1 MLKLTQTE
9 VLLRQFLAEQRMDRF
24 ALLVR
29 HGEDKAVITSPHV
42 DADTCFEVASLTKVT
57 VTAPLAL
64 MAVREGKL
72 RLDERLGD
80 IFPDLTEMADSTVF
94 QLMTHSSGIGG
105 VPFSFELTDQGSFAV
120 AKAICQSEP
129 YYQAGSAVE
138 YSCMGFITLGA
149 ILEQRYGKKL
159 DALFEEKL
167 AKPLG
172 LTRSRFCMSLGEDN
186 TAICYRREFER
197 LYGVDDENAYFMR
210 GVSGNAGAYWS
221 IGDLEKLTDAI
232 FERRLYGEE
241 LSVKAEQG
249 YTEGMAQNRGLG
261 YLMIDEND
269 PLSGGLFGEG
279 SFGHCGYTGTSMFF
293 DREKQLYVVLLTNTA
308 RFAYREC
315 PNHEHVRGTC
325 LAVRSTVHEAIK
337 KDLNIK

>member
-1 MLKLTQTE
+1 MRLLHQTE
-9 VLLRQFLAEQRMDRF
+9 RCLWQHLANGRMDSF

-29 HGEDKAVITSPHV
+29 YGDEKCILTSPNINQ
-42 DADTCFEVASLTKVT
+42 DTCFEVASLTKVT

-72 RLDERLGD
+72 SLDEKLGD
-80 IFPDLTEMADSTVF
+80 IIPGLTDMAGSTVF

-105 VPFSFELTDQGSFAV
+105 VPFSFELTDQGSFEV
-120 AKAICQSEP
+120 AKAICQAPTSYVP
-129 YYQAGSAVE
+129 GTAVE

-149 ILEQRYGKKL
+149 ILEHRYGKKL
-159 DALFEEKL
+159 DALFDEKL

-172 LTRSRFCMSLGEDN
+172 LTRSRFNMPLGEIN
-186 TAICYRREFER
+186 TAVCYRREFER

-221 IGDLEKLTDAI
+221 ISDLERLADAVYD
-232 FERRLYGEE
+232 RRLYGEE

-249 YTEGMAQNRGLG
+249 YTRGMLQNRGLG
-261 YLMIDEND
+261 YLMIGEKD
-269 PLSGGLFGEG
+269 PLSGGLFGKG

-293 DREKQLYVVLLTNTA
+293 DRQKQLYVVLLSNAA
-308 RFAYREC
+308 RFAYRES
-315 PNHEHVRGTC
+315 PTHDHVRGRT
-325 LAVRSTVHEAIK
+325 LEIRSSVHTAIK
-337 KDLNIK
+337 NDLNI